1 MKTENMT
8 TKTTK
13 DSIIKEWEFSL
24 IGVKR
29 LYVNQSR
36 TEFISIGN
44 GTGRPIIKMDCYRVS
59 KITSDHLWD
68 ELFDYLEFDE
78 NGDVSTFIDILEDIG
93 VEIVQE

>member
-44 GTGRPIIKMDCYRVS
+44 GTRRPIIKMDCYRVS